1 MEEFLLASV
10 TWWSPGT
17 TCHSHNERISTTDTR
32 LAVNAGW
39 VIILCLSPLWETF
52 HETHT
57 SHVSDFLPVA
67 PDGQTC
73 PQRHSGSHPT
83 DSNWTCSSSQINTCY
98 TVPCV
103 STGENECLWTDW
115 LLDNS
120 LNGEQARQYACIRR
134 SDTTCSWYRGG
145 SPPEKDFLDMTDPW
159 FEIWVFILTHFRLWK
174 SHTSCFCS
182 STVHSSESRT
192 WRQYRPNTPITSLDL
207 LLHQQE
213 KKKSLTFN
221 INNKTCIM

>member
-1 MEEFLLASV
+1 MEEFLLVNV

-17 TCHSHNERISTTDTR
+17 TCRSHKKRISTTDTR
-32 LAVNAGW
+32 LAVNVGW
-39 VIILCLSPLWETF
+39 VMILHISVSSETL

-57 SHVSDFLPVA
+57 SGVSNFLPLV
-67 PDGQTC
+67 PDGLMCSQPNPLITLI
-73 PQRHSGSHPT
+73 RM
-83 DSNWTCSSSQINTCY
+83 CSSPQINTCY

-103 STGENECLWTDW
+103 SAGENECLWTDW

-145 SPPEKDFLDMTDPW
+145 PPPEKDFLDMTDPW
-159 FEIWVFILTHFRLWK
+159 FAIWAFILTHFRLWK

-182 STVHSSESRT
+182 SVLLCSKSRT
-192 WRQYRPNTPITSLDL
+192 WR
-207 LLHQQE
+207 
-213 KKKSLTFN
+213 
-221 INNKTCIM
+221 